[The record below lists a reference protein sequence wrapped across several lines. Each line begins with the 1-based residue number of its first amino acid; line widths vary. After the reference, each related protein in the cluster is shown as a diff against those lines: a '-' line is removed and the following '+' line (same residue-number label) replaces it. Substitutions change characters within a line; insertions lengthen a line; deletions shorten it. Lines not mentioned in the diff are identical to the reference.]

1 MKFEVNEKFVGAS
14 LTNDEEVLALIA
26 MESLDEIKKYS
37 LVSSDLD
44 INKWK
49 LECYVD
55 EEDVESDEE
64 IEVDSDYT
72 EYDSDDIES
81 DDLESDYENSDS
93 EYI

>member
-1 MKFEVNEKFVGAS
+1 
-14 LTNDEEVLALIA
+14 

-93 EYI
+93 EYK